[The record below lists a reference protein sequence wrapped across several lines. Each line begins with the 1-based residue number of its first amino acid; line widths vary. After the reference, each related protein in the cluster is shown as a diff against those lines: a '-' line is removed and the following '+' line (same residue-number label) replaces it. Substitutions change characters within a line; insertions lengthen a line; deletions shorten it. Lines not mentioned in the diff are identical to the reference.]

1 MNPLNPNSNSNRPV
15 SADARLH
22 RSRRKLR
29 ERMGI
34 NIYILPNL
42 FTTGNMFCGFFSIIY
57 AIRGEFI
64 IAAYAIVAAAV
75 FDMLDGR
82 VARLTNTQSSFGA
95 EYDSLSDAISFGVAP
110 AVLLYL
116 WALQP
121 FGRLGWLASFGF
133 VACAALRLAR
143 FNVQIHE
150 EKNYFQGLPTP
161 MAAGIVSSSVLC
173 FNDLGWDAYKSP
185 TLLGIAFLL
194 AITMVSN
201 FRYRSFKDFDFRK
214 KQPFTYLVIG
224 VLVFILI
231 ALRPEVMLF
240 ALFLS
245 YAALGAIFGVFFYR
259 RHKKETNHY
268 ENH

>member
-1 MNPLNPNSNSNRPV
+1 
-15 SADARLH
+15 
-22 RSRRKLR
+22 
-29 ERMGI
+29 MGV

-42 FTTGNMFCGFFSIIY
+42 LTTGNMFCGFFSIIY

-82 VARLTNTQSSFGA
+82 VARLTNTSSPFGA
-95 EYDSLSDAISFGVAP
+95 QYDSLSDVISFGMAP
-110 AVLLYL
+110 ALLLYF

-133 VACAALRLAR
+133 LACAALRLAR
-143 FNVQIHE
+143 FNVQAHE

-173 FNDLGWDAYKSP
+173 FDDLELDAYRSH
-185 TLLGIAFLL
+185 LLLAIAFLI
-194 AITMVSN
+194 AITMVSQ
-201 FRYRSFKDFDFRK
+201 FRYRSFKDLDFRK
-214 KQPFTYLVIG
+214 KQPFGYLVIG
-224 VLVFILI
+224 VLLFILI

-240 ALFLS
+240 VLFLT
-245 YAALGAIFGVFFYR
+245 YASLGAVFGVFFYKR
-259 RHKKETNHY
+259 QRGGNTN
-268 ENH
+268 EID

>member
-1 MNPLNPNSNSNRPV
+1 MNSNKP
-15 SADARLH
+15 SADARLFKT
-22 RSRRKLR
+22 RKKLR
-29 ERMGI
+29 ERVGVH
-34 NIYILPNL
+34 IYVLPNL
-42 FTTGNMFCGFFSIIY
+42 LTTGNMFCGFFSVIY
-57 AIRGEFI
+57 AMRGEFT

-82 VARLTNTQSSFGA
+82 VARMTHTESSFGA
-95 EYDSLSDAISFGVAP
+95 QYDSLSDVISFGVAP
-110 AVLLYL
+110 SFLLYM

-121 FGRLGWLASFGF
+121 FGRLGWLASFSI

-143 FNVQIHE
+143 FNVQANE

-173 FNDLGWDAYKSP
+173 FNDLSIDAYHSFWI
-185 TLLGIAFLL
+185 LCLAFLL
-194 AITMVSN
+194 SITMVSQ
-201 FRYRSFKDFDFRK
+201 FRYRSFKDLDLRK
-214 KQPFTYLVIG
+214 KQPFSYLVVG

-245 YAALGAIFGVFFYR
+245 YATLGAVFGIFF
-259 RHKKETNHY
+259 HKRSEKDTY
-268 ENH
+268 EKD

>member
-1 MNPLNPNSNSNRPV
+1 MSS
-15 SADARLH
+15 SADARH
-22 RSRRKLR
+22 MKTRKKLR

-34 NIYILPNL
+34 NIYVLPNL
-42 FTTGNMFCGFFSIIY
+42 LTTGNMFCGFFSVIY
-57 AIRGEFI
+57 AMRGEFI

-82 VARLTNTQSSFGA
+82 VARMTHTESPFGA
-95 EYDSLSDAISFGVAP
+95 QYDSLSDVISFGVAP
-110 AVLLYL
+110 AFLLYM

-121 FGRLGWLASFGF
+121 FGRLGWLACFSI

-143 FNVQIHE
+143 FNVQSGE

-173 FNDLGWDAYKSP
+173 FNDLEIDAYRS
-185 TLLGIAFLL
+185 LWILALAFLL
-194 AITMVSN
+194 SITMVSQ
-201 FRYRSFKDFDFRK
+201 FRYRSFKDLDLRR
-214 KQPFTYLVIG
+214 KQPFSYLVIA
-224 VLVFILI
+224 VLIFILI

-245 YAALGAIFGVFFYR
+245 YATLGAIFGIFFYNR
-259 RHKKETNHY
+259 NQKEDV
-268 ENH
+268 